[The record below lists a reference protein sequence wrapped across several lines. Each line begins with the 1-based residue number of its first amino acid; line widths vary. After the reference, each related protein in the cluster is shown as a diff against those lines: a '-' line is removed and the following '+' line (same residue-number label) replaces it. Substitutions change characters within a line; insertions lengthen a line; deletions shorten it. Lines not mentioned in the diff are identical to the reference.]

1 MQVDPKSGRNDVY
14 VARFSLGMSQERDR
28 WLLLYPDFGI
38 PKGHAQSSASQWKF
52 PLAQA
57 LLLASLLTSS
67 GFSPVLV
74 LFSIYGRIARA

>member
-74 LFSIYGRIARA
+74 LFSIYGRIACA

>member
-1 MQVDPKSGRNDVY
+1 MQVDPKNDRIDVY
-14 VARFSLGMSQERDR
+14 VAKSSLGISQERDR

-74 LFSIYGRIARA
+74 LFSIYRRIARA